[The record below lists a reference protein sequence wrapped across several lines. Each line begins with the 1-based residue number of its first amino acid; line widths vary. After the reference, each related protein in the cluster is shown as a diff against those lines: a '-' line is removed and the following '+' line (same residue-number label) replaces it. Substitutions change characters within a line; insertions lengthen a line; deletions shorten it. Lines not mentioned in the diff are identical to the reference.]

1 MWVGGLHID
10 WFHHKEEGNT
20 NLLCRI
26 LKVQQGLRGALEEE
40 SQLVLLGGC
49 LPLALRRWC
58 SVKHFGKHSGTRRQH
73 SLQGSEKERDLQS
86 DCRSRMMM
94 LRRLRSDL
102 IPAHAHTQRD
112 TRTLAP
118 TLTAQTGSRVSPT
131 RKVTSHSSGMEAR
144 NFMSSASPVLFS
156 NVDRSGSASAMPS
169 SIKASGIWVYCNER
183 RQLTFQASIAKANK
197 ARRSCKGLPGGGAG
211 RS

>member
-1 MWVGGLHID
+1 MSGSVCVCAGVCVWVGGLHID

-73 SLQGSEKERDLQS
+73 SLQWREKES

-102 IPAHAHTQRD
+102 IPAHAHAHTERHTR
-112 TRTLAP
+112 TRTLA
-118 TLTAQTGSRVSPT
+118 
-131 RKVTSHSSGMEAR
+131 H
-144 NFMSSASPVLFS
+144 
-156 NVDRSGSASAMPS
+156 
-169 SIKASGIWVYCNER
+169 WH
-183 RQLTFQASIAKANK
+183 
-197 ARRSCKGLPGGGAG
+197 LP
-211 RS
+211 

>member
-1 MWVGGLHID
+1 MCAGVCVWVVGLHID

-73 SLQGSEKERDLQS
+73 SLQWREKES

-102 IPAHAHTQRD
+102 IPAHAHAHTERH
-112 TRTLAP
+112 TRTHTGTYLDS
-118 TLTAQTGSRVSPT
+118 TDGLTGVANEEGN
-131 RKVTSHSSGMEAR
+131 VTQLGHGGQELH
-144 NFMSSASPVLFS
+144 VLGESCF
-156 NVDRSGSASAMPS
+156 VL
-169 SIKASGIWVYCNER
+169 ER
-183 RQLTFQASIAKANK
+183 R
-197 ARRSCKGLPGGGAG
+197 
-211 RS
+211 

>member
-1 MWVGGLHID
+1 MCVGIIKCFPFTPTHTHTHAQAHKHTHAYTASMSGSVCVCRGVWVDGLHID

-73 SLQGSEKERDLQS
+73 SLQWREKES

-102 IPAHAHTQRD
+102 IPAHAHAHTERHTR
-112 TRTLAP
+112 TRTLA
-118 TLTAQTGSRVSPT
+118 
-131 RKVTSHSSGMEAR
+131 H
-144 NFMSSASPVLFS
+144 
-156 NVDRSGSASAMPS
+156 
-169 SIKASGIWVYCNER
+169 WH
-183 RQLTFQASIAKANK
+183 
-197 ARRSCKGLPGGGAG
+197 LP
-211 RS
+211 